1 VPEDW
6 NVGANPSQ
14 EVLALARQMLAGEIA
29 WREGKLEEAFAA
41 MREGARLEDR
51 MVYDEPPGWMQPVRH
66 AFGALL
72 VAAGRHAEAEEVYR
86 EDLRRNPGNGWSL
99 LGLEQALAMMGKAD
113 EASEVAAEL
122 ERNPGVTPLRRAQ
135 LGFFAALLGRF
146 AAALRSG
153 GGLEQL
159 VPVEVG
165 EVRSVERIKG
175 ARDLRLCRVAV
186 FGAVLPI
193 VTNLTETRKGA
204 LMKVARVPP
213 VELMG
218 VLSEG
223 QFLGPAAAHEA
234 AGSEPELTPRD
245 AQEIRKSL
253 GTLLES

>member
-1 VPEDW
+1 MPDTSRDRRILLVERLLGSLRDQ
-6 NVGANPSQ
+6 VQRRLFGSRKQTSRA
-14 EVLALARQMLAGEIA
+14 LALLEELSARVSELRYCYLDDEGLAG
-29 WREGKLEEAFAA
+29 LVEEHGFAE
-41 MREGARLEDR
+41 R
-51 MVYDEPPGWMQPVRH
+51 
-66 AFGALL
+66 
-72 VAAGRHAEAEEVYR
+72 AA
-86 EDLRRNPGNGWSL
+86 
-99 LGLEQALAMMGKAD
+99 
-113 EASEVAAEL
+113 EVAAEL